1 MHDLGLVDFHY
12 PDGRVLTE
20 DLALYSQ
27 RLRHK
32 GDHLVRLGI
41 DWLIFDRE
49 DRAGVPV
56 CLCEPASGEVEA
68 VGLRARKGRG
78 RG

>member
-27 RLRHK
+27 RRLHK
-32 GDHLVRLGI
+32 CDHVMRLAV

-49 DRAGVPV
+49 DRAGVSV

-68 VGLRARKGRG
+68 VGSRARKGRTSG
-78 RG
+78 